1 MSKSIVII
9 DTPISCWD
17 CPCIDGEYG
26 ECQLTNK
33 SVPLY
38 DALDCCPLKPY
49 KEAIPIDVLKSW
61 QKQYGNKCTYGTIMK
76 CVEDWEKENE
86 ID

>member
-1 MSKSIVII
+1 MLLIE
-9 DTPISCWD
+9 TPTSCCN

-49 KEAIPIDVLKSW
+49 KEAIPIEWINNWIIEHRYFDTEIVNWL
-61 QKQYGNKCTYGTIMK
+61 MK
-76 CVEDWEKENE
+76 DWEKENE
-86 ID
+86 ANRC